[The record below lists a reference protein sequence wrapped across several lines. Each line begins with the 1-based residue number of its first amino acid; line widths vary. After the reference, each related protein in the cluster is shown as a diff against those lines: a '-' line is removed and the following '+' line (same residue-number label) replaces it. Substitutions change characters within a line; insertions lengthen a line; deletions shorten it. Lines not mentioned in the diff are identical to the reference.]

1 VALVLQPSV
10 ARDQL
15 LPGVVGLASGML
27 SALAY
32 LQVATLGRAGE
43 PEIRVVFYF
52 SIGGFLTGFV
62 MSLLQGWHLHHTPAG
77 FLLLLATG
85 VTATAAQVLLTRAY
99 TIGRPLSNASL
110 QYLGI
115 AFSFIYGIVLFHDP
129 LTWAAVGGMVLI
141 VGAGLAAARLRATT
155 LAVTAPDTIQ
165 PPSDT

>member
-1 VALVLQPSV
+1 
-10 ARDQL
+10 
-15 LPGVVGLASGML
+15 
-27 SALAY
+27 
-32 LQVATLGRAGE
+32 
-43 PEIRVVFYF
+43 VVFYF

-62 MSLLQGWHLHHTPAG
+62 MSLLQGWHLRHTLSG
-77 FLLLLATG
+77 FLLLMATG

-99 TIGRPLSNASL
+99 AIGRPLSNASL

-115 AFSFIYGIVLFHDP
+115 AFSFAYGIVLFHDP
-129 LTWAAVGGMVLI
+129 LTWSAVGGMALI